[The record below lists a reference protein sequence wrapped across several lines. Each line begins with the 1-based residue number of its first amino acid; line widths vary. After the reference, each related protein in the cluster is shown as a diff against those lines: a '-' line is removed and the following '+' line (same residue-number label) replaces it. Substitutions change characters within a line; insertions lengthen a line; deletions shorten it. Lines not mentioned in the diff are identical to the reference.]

1 MQRRASVEFC
11 WASLR
16 TLPCHSPH
24 PAHPIGISKYPSPIV
39 RPQFC
44 SRLLFITVL
53 LLRIQWLT
61 ERRKGELEN
70 EERGGWTVM
79 DPHIPTLL
87 VGDKPSTRD
96 GVSSYEMRFATL
108 FLFSCYCPAPP
119 RASRENAACP
129 CKTNVHGRS
138 PDVTIRGE
146 LRQAQ
151 PTCNELIRPALGSMR
166 MPCRLRLG
174 LRLIHIFLLSSLW
187 RCARNH

>member
-44 SRLLFITVL
+44 FLCCLSLCCFFVYSGKQRGEKENW
-53 LLRIQWLT
+53 RMK
-61 ERRKGELEN
+61 KG
-70 EERGGWTVM
+70 GGWTVM

-174 LRLIHIFLLSSLW
+174 LRLSPYLLAMFTLAL
-187 RCARNH
+187 RT

>member
-1 MQRRASVEFC
+1 MGCFLQNCTPYSYCTGDMLPTATCTWDAVQYTRIYMQQRASVEFC
-11 WASLR
+11 WASPR
-16 TLPCHSPH
+16 AMPCHSAH
-24 PAHPIGISKYPSPIV
+24 PTHPIGISKYPSPIV

-44 SRLLFITVL
+44 SQLLFITVL
-53 LLRIQWLT
+53 LLRIQWLIT

-119 RASRENAACP
+119 RASLEKC
-129 CKTNVHGRS
+129 C
-138 PDVTIRGE
+138 
-146 LRQAQ
+146 L
-151 PTCNELIRPALGSMR
+151 SM
-166 MPCRLRLG
+166 
-174 LRLIHIFLLSSLW
+174 
-187 RCARNH
+187 